1 MYFIK
6 ILIITIFFGREA
18 AVIFHDYYKFY
29 FHDYYKFYFVREDNP
44 EQQTNVLEL
53 PLPPSVAVFLCLYEK
68 TAHPSRADGRTKNT
82 K

>member
-6 ILIITIFFGREA
+6 ILIITIFFVLYA
-18 AVIFHDYYKFY
+18 AVI

>member
-18 AVIFHDYYKFY
+18 AVIFH
-29 FHDYYKFYFVREDNP
+29 N
-44 EQQTNVLEL
+44 LWEL
-53 PLPPSVAVFLCLYEK
+53 SLPPSVAVFLCLYEK
-68 TAHPSRADGRTKNT
+68 TAHPSRADGRTKNN